1 MSSNFLLKP
10 NEHRFFSKMARI
22 CSMQPLYCAHFV
34 LNGRGGNRQETHKG
48 RSTHESTDLCLHSD
62 GNVDLPQGN
71 ERQLRIG
78 HITPSSLKYAPKCGF
93 AANCYI
99 QPMHCA
105 RLRNMRTIKDALS
118 CVEEILPNA
127 RTLTDSAITLS
138 RNPETIQ
145 EAIRRLAAATQYQN
159 IALDNL
165 CAAVRK
171 LGKL

>member
-1 MSSNFLLKP
+1 
-10 NEHRFFSKMARI
+10 
-22 CSMQPLYCAHFV
+22 
-34 LNGRGGNRQETHKG
+34 
-48 RSTHESTDLCLHSD
+48 
-62 GNVDLPQGN
+62 
-71 ERQLRIG
+71 
-78 HITPSSLKYAPKCGF
+78 
-93 AANCYI
+93 
-99 QPMHCA
+99 MHCA
-105 RLRNMRTIKDALS
+105 RLRDMRTIKDALS